1 MSVGHVAD
9 CSKFVGRQ
17 RQSFCIQSCC
27 CTTHMYVIRGRLEG
41 SSVAFGD
48 EMDVGRHLTA
58 QCLAHQT
65 INECC
70 TETDII
76 NSDRRTVS
84 TVAANCNEWSQLSR
98 RQHYILCQ
106 TMQTDR
112 VTDRPDRNRTVE
124 TQLLEPVSIRLN
136 RIRPLYAEAI
146 YDNNENPQTT
156 PQNCQIQD
164 VGRTPS

>member
-1 MSVGHVAD
+1 MSSV
-9 CSKFVGRQ
+9 SRPRGRLFQ
-17 RQSFCIQSCC
+17 IRGP
-27 CTTHMYVIRGRLEG
+27 TAPKLLYPKLLLHHAYVIRGRPEG

-58 QCLAHQT
+58 QCLAHPT

-124 TQLLEPVSIRLN
+124 TELLEPVSIRLN

-146 YDNNENPQTT
+146 
-156 PQNCQIQD
+156 
-164 VGRTPS
+164 

>member
-1 MSVGHVAD
+1 MSSV
-9 CSKFVGRQ
+9 SRPRGRLFQ
-17 RQSFCIQSCC
+17 IRGP
-27 CTTHMYVIRGRLEG
+27 TAPKLLYPKLLLHHAYVIRGRPEG

-65 INECC
+65 INEFSEFSDYWDSNRYAV

-124 TQLLEPVSIRLN
+124 TELLEPVSIRLN

-146 YDNNENPQTT
+146 
-156 PQNCQIQD
+156 
-164 VGRTPS
+164 